1 MWFKTLDSSYFK
13 VPQIRRRVFL
23 VAILKTSLRRKFKW
37 PKGQGKKTLSSV
49 LDPVKKSDKAGRL
62 PRNQNAA
69 RMAKLAYSKVWAEG
83 IDARKQLVAVDVGCT
98 EKYLTFGVDICRTLS
113 RTRAATGGFWL
124 STFGRKMS
132 VTEIVR
138 VNGMLPEEVKG
149 CFDYVSEKDLCKMIG
164 NSVPV
169 PLIGEILQEAMFAAG
184 LISAKKT
191 CPCD

>member
-1 MWFKTLDSSYFK
+1 MWLKTLDSSNFK
-13 VPQIRRRVFL
+13 VPQMRRRVFL

-37 PKGQGKKTLSSV
+37 PKGQGKRSLSSV
-49 LDPVKKSDKAGRL
+49 LDPRKKSDKAGKL
-62 PRNQNAA
+62 PINKNAA
-69 RMAKLAYSKVWAEG
+69 RMAKLAYRKLWAKG
-83 IDARKQLVAVDVGCT
+83 IDARQELVAVDVGCT

-124 STFGRKMS
+124 STLGRKMS

-138 VNGMLPEEVKG
+138 VNGMLAKEVEG

-184 LISAKKT
+184 LISVKKQF
-191 CPCD
+191 PC